1 MMLVHEPSRR
11 SRVKGADMALIPFP
25 DYIRRAEDL
34 LLRGASPLYV
44 RRQVFVST
52 EDPLVIQ
59 QAGNGPGAMLG
70 SWAAVYYDLPRVNDG
85 AIKQIA
91 AIRGT
96 MSAGRLA
103 RLHLLQVRFTKT
115 EQQGRFWFDAGW
127 RLPPL
132 QLLMALECDAW
143 VGTRAS
149 NWNRLIDEL
158 R

>member
-1 MMLVHEPSRR
+1 MHTYLVFVVPDSNLHIALC
-11 SRVKGADMALIPFP
+11 VKGADMALIPFP
-25 DYIRRAEDL
+25 DYIRRADEL

-59 QAGNGPGAMLG
+59 QASDGPGAMLG

-85 AIKQIA
+85 AMKQIA

-103 RLHLLQVRFTKT
+103 RLHLLQVRIAPDLDLT
-115 EQQGRFWFDAGW
+115 GRATTCV
-127 RLPPL
+127 RV
-132 QLLMALECDAW
+132 LLFARPHC
-143 VGTRAS
+143 S
-149 NWNRLIDEL
+149 S
-158 R
+158 